1 MYILFPIGIMFYY
14 GSNLEER
21 FSVPGFWPKAE
32 QTHRIPFD
40 RDEIQAELE
49 RLKAKR
55 IYLREK
61 RLREQGAQ
69 QGSNEETS

>member
-1 MYILFPIGIMFYY
+1 
-14 GSNLEER
+14 
-21 FSVPGFWPKAE
+21 VPGFWPKAE